1 MESLRETQKKYCS
14 RAIIGAIF
22 VGFLFIMAGQ
32 KPVGKGLILGTVFS
46 IVNFI
51 IMGEMIPFRIGQ
63 SKNKTFIFSIISI
76 CSRYILLAVP
86 LIIAIKFDQYN
97 LISVIFGI
105 FMVQLFILTDHF
117 LSFINSIRRKQ
128 V

>member
-14 RAIIGAIF
+14 RAIIGAIV
-22 VGFLFIMAGQ
+22 VGFFFIMAGQ

-51 IMGEMIPFRIGQ
+51 IMGEMIPLRIGQ
-63 SKNKTFIFSIISI
+63 SKNKTFFFPLISI

>member
-1 MESLRETQKKYCS
+1 
-14 RAIIGAIF
+14 
-22 VGFLFIMAGQ
+22 
-32 KPVGKGLILGTVFS
+32 
-46 IVNFI
+46 
-51 IMGEMIPFRIGQ
+51 
-63 SKNKTFIFSIISI
+63 
-76 CSRYILLAVP
+76 LAVP